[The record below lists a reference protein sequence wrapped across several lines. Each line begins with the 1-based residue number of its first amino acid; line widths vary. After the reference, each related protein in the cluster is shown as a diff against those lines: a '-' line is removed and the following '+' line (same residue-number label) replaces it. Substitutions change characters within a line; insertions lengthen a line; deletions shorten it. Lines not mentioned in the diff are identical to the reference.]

1 MSRPSGTQKASPAAR
16 RKARSFA
23 LQAIY
28 QWHMAGAD
36 LAKIEA
42 EFRADNDM
50 SNVDFEYFHEIL
62 HGVPRELSSLDKVI
76 TPLLDRN
83 TEELTPVELSILR
96 LATYEMIHRID
107 VPYKVVINEAVEL
120 AKSFGATDGH
130 KYVNGVV
137 DKIAQQVRTVEVK
150 QPNAKGSNA
159 RTKNVTQKTTKPVFK
174 VPSAKIRAKGGK
186 TSESKNTLSIKKP

>member
-50 SNVDFEYFHEIL
+50 SKVDLEYFHEIL
-62 HGVPRELSSLDKVI
+62 HGVPRELSALDNVI

-83 TEELTPVELSILR
+83 TEDMTPVELSILR

-150 QPNAKGSNA
+150 QPNA
-159 RTKNVTQKTTKPVFK
+159 RTKPKNASNKTTKPVFK
-174 VPSAKIRAKGGK
+174 VPSAKIRTKGGK
-186 TSESKNTLSIKKP
+186 ASESKNTLSIKKS

>member
-1 MSRPSGTQKASPAAR
+1 MSRPTGTQKASPAAR

-42 EFRADNDM
+42 EFRVDNDM
-50 SNVDFEYFHEIL
+50 SKVDLEYFHDIL

-76 TPLLDRN
+76 APQLDRSAD
-83 TEELTPVELSILR
+83 ELTPVELSILR
-96 LATYEMIHRID
+96 LATFEMIHRID

-150 QPNAKGSNA
+150 QPYGNAKPKNA
-159 RTKNVTQKTTKPVFK
+159 AAKTTKPVFK
-174 VPSAKIRAKGGK
+174 VPSAKIKTKGGK
-186 TSESKNTLSIKKP
+186 NSESKNTLSMKKS